1 MYYLGALLIG
11 YILGSLSFSV
21 MVARFKGVDL
31 FSEGSG
37 NPGATNVNRIIGR
50 FWGNIVFIL
59 DFLKGFGAV
68 IISLWLLGVE
78 GVNNNQLAVTG
89 LVGAI
94 LGHSFSIF
102 LKFRGGKGVAT
113 TMGGLLAI
121 MPTVFTIG
129 IIVWLI
135 VFFCLSRTVALASI
149 IFSLSLPISAFF
161 LTYPI
166 SDIRFI
172 LCVVLP
178 ILIIIRHYSNIRR
191 MLSGTEHIFP
201 KK

>member
-1 MYYLGALLIG
+1 MHYLGALLIG

-21 MVARFKGVDL
+21 LVARFKGVDL

-37 NPGATNVNRIIGR
+37 NPGATNVKRIIGP
-50 FWGNIVFIL
+50 FWGNTVFIL

-68 IISLWLLGVE
+68 TLSLWLLGGE
-78 GVNNNQLAVTG
+78 GVNSNQLAVAG

-102 LKFRGGKGVAT
+102 LKFKGGKGVAT

-121 MPTVFTIG
+121 MPTVFIIG
-129 IIVWLI
+129 IAVWLI
-135 VFFCLSRTVALASI
+135 VFFLSRTVALASI
-149 IFSLSLPISAFF
+149 IFSLSLPFSAFF
-161 LTYPI
+161 SYPI

-172 LCVVLP
+172 LCLVLS
-178 ILIIIRHYSNIRR
+178 ILIIIRHHSNIRR
-191 MLSGTEHIFP
+191 MLSGTEHSFP
-201 KK
+201 NK